1 MAGYQAMKLIEYADR
16 DMLFINLAQQVAG
29 EMENM
34 LFHDETIS
42 LAVPGGT
49 TPGPLFDNLSAA
61 DLDWGRVY
69 VLPTDER
76 WVPEDSPRSNAG
88 LIRDRLITGRAA
100 QARYLSLY
108 ADAPEPEDAMDSV
121 LERIKPAL
129 PLSILVLGMGGDMH
143 TASLFPGADRLDDA
157 LLQNAP
163 PILPMRAPGAPEA
176 RVTLTAPVLKAAMNT
191 HILITGT
198 EKRDALEKAQNSTV
212 QDAPVAAVLGNATVH
227 WAP

>member
-1 MAGYQAMKLIEYADR
+1 MKLIEYADR
-16 DMLFINLAQQVAG
+16 DMLFIDLAQQIAG

-42 LAVPGGT
+42 FAVPGGT

-61 DLDWGRVY
+61 DLDWSRVF

-100 QARYLSLY
+100 KARYLSLY
-108 ADAPEPEDAMDSV
+108 SAAPEPEAAMERV
-121 LERIKPAL
+121 TERIAAAL
-129 PLSILVLGMGGDMH
+129 PLSVLVLGMGGDMH
-143 TASLFPGADRLDDA
+143 TASLFPGADRLSDA
-157 LLQNAP
+157 LGSDAP
-163 PILPMRAPGAPEA
+163 AIMPMRAPGAPEP
-176 RVTLTAPVLKAAMNT
+176 RVTLTAPVLTAAMNT
-191 HILITGT
+191 HILITGD
-198 EKRDALEKAQNSTV
+198 EKRTALEKAQNSSV
-212 QDAPVAAVLGNATVH
+212 QDAPVAAVLPQATVH